1 MPDFSLEL
9 AHGRGQG
16 AIIAGVDEVGRGPLA
31 GPVIAAAVI
40 WPDALAAHEFFA
52 RIKDSKKLTAKQRDS
67 IVGFI
72 QAESIWALGSS
83 SVAEIDSMNILQ
95 ASLKA
100 MERAVAGLANTP
112 THLLLDGNQKIR
124 SLPTPQ
130 TCVVGGDDK
139 SLSIAAAAIIAKV
152 TRDALM
158 AELDMQYPGY
168 GWASNAGY
176 GSAAHMAAL
185 AELGPTIHHR
195 ASFAPVRA
203 ALAMRPVRAA

>member
-9 AHGRGQG
+9 QLSGHV
-16 AIIAGVDEVGRGPLA
+16 IAGVDEVGRGPLA

-40 WPDALAAHEFFA
+40 WPDHQAQHEFLA
-52 RIKDSKKLTAKQRDS
+52 RIRDSKKMTAKQRDS
-67 IVGFI
+67 MFDFI
-72 QAESIWALGSS
+72 KAESCWALGEA

-95 ASLKA
+95 ASLTA
-100 MERAVAGLANTP
+100 MQRAISALAQTP
-112 THLLLDGNQKIR
+112 THLLLDGNQKIKA
-124 SLPTPQ
+124 LKTPQ
-130 TCVVGGDDK
+130 TCVIGGDDK

-158 AELDMQYPGY
+158 EQLDAEFPGY

-185 AELGPTIHHR
+185 TTLGPTPHHR
-195 ASFAPVRA
+195 ASFAPVRN
-203 ALAMRPVRAA
+203 ALAARQAA